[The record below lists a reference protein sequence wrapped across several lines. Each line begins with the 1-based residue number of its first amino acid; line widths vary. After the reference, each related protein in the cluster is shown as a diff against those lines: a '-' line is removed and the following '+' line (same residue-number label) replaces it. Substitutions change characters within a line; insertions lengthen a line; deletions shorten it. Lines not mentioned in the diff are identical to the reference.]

1 MTDSRSA
8 TSLITP
14 YLDLLASSSPTPG
27 GGSAAATTGAIAT
40 GLLEMVAS
48 ISLNKADDEAT
59 EILNELVPIFQ
70 RSREVLIELG
80 GEDEKAYGGYR
91 DALALPKGSGQ
102 EKATRREAL
111 QEAIL
116 NATAVPLETAEL
128 ALELIQL
135 VPALTKVSSHHMEAD
150 VTVGMALLGACINGS
165 VAMVN
170 ANLPSIKDE
179 SAREE
184 VSARVERL
192 LQTFTELIEAEW
204 DELDDEAFEEEDGG
218 R

>member
-1 MTDSRSA
+1 MTESSTA
-8 TSLITP
+8 TSLIVP
-14 YLDLLASSSPTPG
+14 YLDRIASSSPTPG
-27 GGSAAATTGAIAT
+27 GGSAAASTGAIAT
-40 GLLEMVAS
+40 GLLEMVAT
-48 ISLNKADDEAT
+48 ISLNSADEEAT

-91 DALALPKGSGQ
+91 DALALPKGSAQ

-111 QEAIL
+111 QEALI

-135 VPALTKVSSHHMEAD
+135 VPALTEVSSTHMEAD
-150 VTVGMALLGACINGS
+150 ITVGTALLGACINGS

-179 SAREE
+179 SARDE

-204 DELDDEAFEEEDGG
+204 DELDDEEFADDD